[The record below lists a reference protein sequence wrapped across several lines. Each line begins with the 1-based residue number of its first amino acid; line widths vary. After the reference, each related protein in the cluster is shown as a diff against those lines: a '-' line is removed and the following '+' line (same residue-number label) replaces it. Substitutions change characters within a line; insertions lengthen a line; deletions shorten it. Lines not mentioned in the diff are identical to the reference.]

1 MTGEMF
7 TDCAG
12 LGAFDMQRMYQ
23 YETESHQGV
32 QERFGPMDDVSNGK
46 TSHDALHTGMGFIPV
61 LEDQSQTFPQ
71 VANVR
76 SVDLEL
82 LYNEDKLGC
91 ARGVIWAFVFEAA
104 LIIAI
109 AIFWKLRFSWR

>member
-1 MTGEMF
+1 MF
-7 TDCAG
+7 AG

-23 YETESHQGV
+23 YKTGSHPGV
-32 QERFGPMDDVSNGK
+32 QERFGSTDEVNIEK
-46 TSHDALHTGMGFIPV
+46 
-61 LEDQSQTFPQ
+61 TFPQ

-76 SVDLEL
+76 SVDPEL

-109 AIFWKLRFSWR
+109 AVFWKLRFSWR

>member
-12 LGAFDMQRMYQ
+12 LGAFDMQRMYR

-32 QERFGPMDDVSNGK
+32 QERFGPMDDVSDEN
-46 TSHDALHTGMGFIPV
+46 TSHDALHAGIRLFPV
-61 LEDQSQTFPQ
+61 LLEESQTFPQ

-76 SVDLEL
+76 SVDPEL
-82 LYNEDKLGC
+82 LLNEDKLGC
-91 ARGVIWAFVFEAA
+91 ARGMIWAFFFEAA
-104 LIIAI
+104 LIAAI
-109 AIFWKLRFSWR
+109 AMFWKLRFFWR

>member
-23 YETESHQGV
+23 YETESHQGL

-76 SVDLEL
+76 SVDPEL